1 MRVCGR
7 PATRS
12 DRVREMEGTITYE
25 TRRQPSLLI
34 RVLATAVVCFV
45 GLWIASLLDL
55 VYYGDS
61 ILNLVLAALVLAAM
75 NLVVRPVFMLLSLPF
90 IIVTLGL
97 FIWLINALMLWV
109 TSFLVPP
116 FDLDGF
122 WKTIGAAFILWIAN
136 MLIGG
141 IMRDFTEKPQR
152 ETYRI

>member
-1 MRVCGR
+1 MPTAV
-7 PATRS
+7 
-12 DRVREMEGTITYE
+12 TYE
-25 TRRQPSLLI
+25 TRQDPGLPVRI
-34 RVLATAVVCFV
+34 LATSVVCFV

-55 VYYGDS
+55 VYYGENV
-61 ILNLVLAALVLAAM
+61 LNLVLAALVLAAV
-75 NLVVRPVFMLLSLPF
+75 NLIIRPVFMLLSLPF
-90 IIVTLGL
+90 IVVTLGL

-141 IMRDFTEKPQR
+141 FMRDFTEKPRQ
-152 ETYRI
+152 ETYLID